1 MAADQM
7 RIVTILGAA
16 AAVGVLAF
24 ALVLTGAA
32 NAREGG
38 TFRIADG
45 SGLFNTIDP
54 ALVSTFTEGEILRPT
69 CGSLISFPDKK
80 LPGGL
85 RIEPELA
92 QGYPVVSQRGKTY
105 TFTIRKDAR
114 FSSGEAVLARDFVH
128 ALERVLDPALKA
140 QAAVYFMDVVGAR
153 EMLAGKATSL
163 RGAVANGR
171 KLVFHLVRPVPDF
184 TVGLAGPPASLCA
197 VPANLPA
204 DPEGAKAP
212 LVSAAPY
219 FVAEYVPGE
228 RVVLERNRFYKGPRH
243 HVDRF
248 AVDLGADAGALLGQL
263 QRDAI
268 DYAFGPPTFLTDQA
282 AMLAKRYGVN
292 KSQFLVVPATGVR
305 MFALNTSRPLFR
317 GNVELRLGVN
327 FAVDRKALTRELGA
341 YAGTIS
347 DQFLTPAMPGY
358 RKVRIYPLGG
368 PDLRRARAFAK
379 GHTRSGRAVLYT
391 TDFPVNVA
399 QAQILRENLKK
410 IGIRLTVKQFPISL
424 LFEKLSKP
432 GEHFDIGRISWT
444 GLSDPGFLSFLFDGR
459 SIGDPQSGNWSYL
472 DSPTVNRKLDAA
484 SRLTGAARYRAYG
497 ELDVVLSRD
506 HAPAIPYGV
515 PNALTFVSANTG
527 CAVVNPTLDLT
538 AVCLE

>member
-1 MAADQM
+1 M

-16 AAVGVLAF
+16 ATVGFLALTY
-24 ALVLTGAA
+24 ALSGDTGAA
-32 NAREGG
+32 ANVREGG

-45 SGLFNTIDP
+45 SGLVNTIDP
-54 ALVSTFTEGEILRPT
+54 ALVSTFTEGEILRPA
-69 CGSLISFPDKK
+69 CGSLMSFPDKK

-85 RIEPELA
+85 RVEPELA
-92 QGYPVVSQRGKTY
+92 QGYPVVSQKGKTY
-105 TFTIRKDAR
+105 TFTIRKDAH

-128 ALERVLDPALKA
+128 ALERILDPALKA

-153 EMLAGKATSL
+153 EMLAGKATTL
-163 RGAVANGR
+163 RGAVAVGR
-171 KLVFHLVRPVPDF
+171 KLVLHLTRPVPDF
-184 TVGLAGPPASLCA
+184 VIGLAGPPASLCA

-212 LVSAAPY
+212 LASAAPY
-219 FVAEYVPGE
+219 YVVEFIPGE
-228 RVVLERNRFYKGPRH
+228 RVVLERNRFYVGPRPH

-248 AVDLGADAGALLGQL
+248 VVDLGADSGTLLDQL
-263 QRDAI
+263 ERGEI
-268 DYAFGPPTFLTDQA
+268 DYGFGPPTFLTDQA
-282 AMLAKRYGVN
+282 AALGKRYGVN

-317 GNVELRLGVN
+317 GNVALRRAVN
-327 FAVDRKALTRELGA
+327 FAVDRKALTRELGP

-358 RKVRIYPLGG
+358 RKVRIYPLVG
-368 PDLRRARAFAK
+368 PDLRRARALAK
-379 GHTRSGRAVLYT
+379 GNTRSGKAVLYT
-391 TDFPVNVA
+391 TDSPADVA
-399 QAQILRENLKK
+399 QAQILRQNLQQ
-410 IGIRLTVKQFPISL
+410 IGVRLTVKKFPLSL

-432 GEHFDIGRISWT
+432 GEPFDIGRISWT

-459 SIGDPQSGNWSYL
+459 SIGDPQSGNWSYFN
-472 DSPTVNRKLDAA
+472 SPAVNRKLDAA
-484 SRLTGAARYRAYG
+484 SRLTGAARYRAFG
-497 ELDVVLSRD
+497 ELDIVLSRD

-515 PNALTFVSANTG
+515 PNALTFVSADTG

-538 AVCLE
+538 AVCLK

>member
-1 MAADQM
+1 M

-24 ALVLTGAA
+24 AFVLTGAA
-32 NAREGG
+32 HAREGG

-54 ALVSTFTEGEILRPT
+54 ALVSTFTEGEVLRPA
-69 CGSLISFPDKK
+69 CGSLMSFPDKK

-85 RIEPELA
+85 SIEPELA

-114 FSSGEAVLARDFVH
+114 FSSGEVVLARDFVH
-128 ALERVLDPALKA
+128 ALERVLDPTLKA

-171 KLVFHLVRPVPDF
+171 KLVIHLVRPVPDF

-197 VPANLPA
+197 VTANLPA

-212 LVSAAPY
+212 LASAGPY
-219 FVAEYVPGE
+219 YVAEYVPGE
-228 RVVLERNRFYKGPRH
+228 RVTLERNRFYQGPRPH

-248 AVDLGADAGALLGQL
+248 AVDLGADAGALLDQL
-263 QRDAI
+263 ERGEI
-268 DYAFGPPTFLTDQA
+268 DYGFGPPAFLTDQA
-282 AMLAKRYGVN
+282 AALAKRYGVN

-305 MFALNTSRPLFR
+305 MFALNTARPLFR
-317 GNVELRLGVN
+317 GNVQLRKAVN
-327 FAVDRKALTRELGA
+327 FAVDRKALTRELGP

-358 RKVRIYPLGG
+358 RNVRIYPLGG
-368 PDLRRARAFAK
+368 PDLQRARALAK
-379 GHTRSGRAVLYT
+379 GHTRSGKAVLYT
-391 TDFPVNVA
+391 TNFPADVA
-399 QAQILRENLKK
+399 QSQILRQNLKK
-410 IGIRLTVKQFPISL
+410 IGIRLVVKQFPIPL
-424 LFEKLSKP
+424 LFEKLSKR
-432 GEHFDIGRISWT
+432 GEPFDIGRISWT

-459 SIGDPQSGNWSYL
+459 SIGDPQSGNWSYFN
-472 DSPTVNRKLDAA
+472 SPTVNRKLDAA
-484 SRLTGAARYRAYG
+484 SRLIGAARYRAFG

-515 PNALTFVSANTG
+515 PNSLTFVSANTG

-538 AVCLE
+538 AVCLK